1 MRGKNILLALIIL
14 SGLAVGCSAKTQSV
28 KEQVEGLD
36 KLGKITVIAR
46 EDGSGTE
53 VHLQDLSDWIKGR
66 QKIPGMLREVMQ

>member
-36 KLGKITVIAR
+36 KLGKIT
-46 EDGSGTE
+46 
-53 VHLQDLSDWIKGR
+53 DWIKGR